1 MNEREKGGAEWYR
14 KGTEAMQ
21 HKNWNYAVEC
31 FTNCIRLVPDN
42 VLYRQS
48 RVGCI
53 RKSYSDNGSG
63 AKMASMRL
71 MGVRTRIK
79 KSRLSKDWKSIES
92 LKQWSNVVIGSEDIS
107 ASKNISELL
116 KELAKKE

>member
-79 KSRLSKDWKSIES
+79 KSRLSKDWKSIE
-92 LKQWSNVVIGSEDIS
+92 LAAEEG
-107 ASKNISELL
+107 LL
-116 KELAKKE
+116 VNPWDAQLFFD